1 MIPFS
6 PRLHG
11 LLAAIAAL
19 VLAPASFASALGF
32 TLADGSVVLTDA
44 GRPIGEFVHRD
55 PKIPRPYLAHLHA
68 PGGIPVTRHHP
79 PRPGQDPVDH
89 ELMHP
94 GVWMAFGDLSGQD
107 FWRNRATIRHE
118 RFIAGPAVID
128 GAVGFTTESVLE
140 RADGAPLGRMQLA
153 LSLAARPAGYLLV
166 WDATII
172 ASEQDL
178 VFGDQ
183 EEMGFGVRVAS
194 PLTETNGGRLVGST
208 GEQTA
213 KGTWGRS
220 FAWCDYSGR
229 IGNRMVGITLM
240 PDPAN
245 FRPSWFHNRAYG
257 LMTAN
262 PFGRKSMNQ
271 GEVSAV
277 RVAKGESLRL
287 RFGVLLHAAAPG
299 ETTDVTAAYRD
310 FLAPPASRR

>member
-1 MIPFS
+1 MPPVS
-6 PRLHG
+6 HHLRG
-11 LLAAIAAL
+11 LLTAITAL
-19 VLAPASFASALGF
+19 FVAPASFASTLGF
-32 TLADGSVVLTDA
+32 VTGDASVVLTDD
-44 GRPIGEFVHRD
+44 GRRVGEFVHRD
-55 PKIPRPYLAHLHA
+55 PKILRPYIAHLHA

-118 RFIAGPAVID
+118 RFTDGPAVTD

-140 RADGAPLGRMQLA
+140 RSDGTPLGRMRLM
-153 LSLAARPAGYLLV
+153 LSLASRPAGYLLV

-172 ASEQDL
+172 AGEQDL

-183 EEMGFGVRVAS
+183 EEMGMGVRVAT
-194 PLTETNGGRLVGST
+194 PLTETNGGTLTGST
-208 GEQTA
+208 GERTA
-213 KGTWGRS
+213 KATWGRA
-220 FAWCDYSGR
+220 FDWCDYSGP
-229 IGNRMVGITLM
+229 IGDRVVGIMLM

-257 LMTAN
+257 LITAN

-271 GEVSAV
+271 GEVSVV
-277 RVAKGESLRL
+277 RVPKGESLRL
-287 RFGVLLHAAAPG
+287 RFGVLLHTAAPG
-299 ETTDVTAAYRD
+299 APTDLAAAYRD
-310 FLAPPASRR
+310 FLAQPSPRQ